1 MLALSTTTPALMP
14 PVFPVQAGL
23 LTVRRLGHG
32 DEAEVLAFLSARPIH
47 TVIMA
52 GMIRDNGLVSSRN
65 RGAFYGCRDAVG
77 HLEGVALI
85 GHVTMVETE
94 SDVALEL
101 FAELAQTYHYGHV
114 ILGEHEKVERFWT
127 IYGTAGQ
134 SPRLMCRE
142 LLFEQRFPVEV
153 LEPVNLR
160 LATQDDIDKIVPV
173 HAQMAFDE
181 CGIDPLERDAEGFRK
196 RVAHRIEMGR
206 IWVWTN
212 REKLIF
218 KADVVSDTR
227 DQIYLEGIYTNP
239 EERGKGF
246 GLRAV
251 SHLGRMLLERTRS
264 LCVLVN
270 EKNREAQLFYQ
281 RAGYKLRG
289 YYDTIYL
296 QE

>member
-1 MLALSTTTPALMP
+1 MLALATTTPAMMP

-32 DEAEVLAFLSARPIH
+32 DEAEVLAFLAARPIH

-65 RGAFYGCRDAVG
+65 RGAFYGCRGAAG

-85 GHVTMVETE
+85 GHIMMFETQ
-94 SDVALEL
+94 SDEAVKL
-101 FAELAQTYHYGHV
+101 FAELAQTYHYAHV
-114 ILGEHEKVERFWT
+114 ILGEHEKVERFWDT
-127 IYGTAGQ
+127 YGTAGQ

-142 LLFEQRFPVEV
+142 LLFEQRWPLEV
-153 LEPVNLR
+153 HEPVDLR
-160 LATQDDIDKIVPV
+160 LATLDDIEQIIPV

-181 CGIDPLERDAEGFRK
+181 SGINPIERDAPGFRK

-206 IWVWTN
+206 TWVWTN
-212 REKLIF
+212 HEKLIF
-218 KADVVSDTR
+218 KADVVSDTPE
-227 DQIYLEGIYTNP
+227 QIYLEGIYTNP

-246 GLRAV
+246 GLRAI
-251 SHLGRMLLERTRS
+251 SQLSRTLLASTRS

-270 EKNREAQLFYQ
+270 EKNRQAHLFYQ

-296 QE
+296 QQ

>member
-1 MLALSTTTPALMP
+1 MP

-32 DEAEVLAFLSARPIH
+32 DEAEVLAFLAARPIH

-65 RGAFYGCRDAVG
+65 RGAFYGSRDAVG

-85 GHVTMVETE
+85 GHVTMVETQ
-94 SDVALEL
+94 SDEALEL

-114 ILGEHEKVERFWT
+114 ILGEHDKVERFWAV
-127 IYGTAGQ
+127 YGTAGQ

-142 LLFEQRFPVEV
+142 LLFEQGFPLEV
-153 LEPVNLR
+153 LEPVDLR
-160 LATQDDIDKIVPV
+160 LATHDDIEEIMPV

-181 CGIDPLERDAEGFRK
+181 CGINPMEKDATGFRK

-206 IWVWTN
+206 TWVWTN
-212 REKLIF
+212 HKKLIF
-218 KADVVSDTR
+218 KADVASDTPE
-227 DQIYLEGIYTNP
+227 QIYLEGIYTNP
-239 EERGKGF
+239 EERGNGF
-246 GLRAV
+246 GRRAI
-251 SHLGRMLLERTRS
+251 SQLSRMLLARTRS

-270 EKNREAQLFYQ
+270 EKNREAQFFYH

-296 QE
+296 QQ